1 MKVYIL
7 KVLSDIG
14 CVGLEL
20 ELRGQEGKVAP
31 LTRTTNCGGCE
42 GAGSH
47 SLCYIVISW
56 STTLPTDAALD
67 VGCWVEGKGN

>member
-1 MKVYIL
+1 MYIL

-14 CVGLEL
+14 CVG
-20 ELRGQEGKVAP
+20 QEGKVAQ
-31 LTRTTNCGGCE
+31 LTRTTNCGGCK
-42 GAGSH
+42 GTGSH

-67 VGCWVEGKGN
+67 VGCRVEGKGN